1 MGDLAADEAL
11 HEKEAEVEQLR
22 ASLARAEQE
31 QDAARHAGAEERRA
45 ATEREQRTEAKE
57 KQLEMDS
64 LNVAQLEEELRQ
76 LLVTHAASVNAGT
89 EYARDAQRVRALADL
104 AERVDSPKPRRQ
116 R

>member
-1 MGDLAADEAL
+1 MGDAAAGEAL

-31 QDAARHAGAEERRA
+31 RVAARHTGAEERRA
-45 ATEREQRTEAKE
+45 ATEREQRAEAKE
-57 KQLEMDS
+57 KQLEKDTQN
-64 LNVAQLEEELRQ
+64 LADLEEELRQ
-76 LLVTHAASVNAGT
+76 LLVMHAASVNAGT

-104 AERVDSPKPRRQ
+104 AERVDSAKRRRQ